1 MIRLISILSICA
13 IAATAQLVIPPMEP
27 DLGED
32 FDQSK
37 FAQLVEKYTE
47 VMKQAGGDNLEESSF
62 NLTKY
67 WEDHPEYAKRLYG
80 EIANLE
86 RMQKEDQ
93 DEEIGPVSF
102 LEVGTKAAQSGC
114 EVCVYVIENKE
125 QHQPFL
131 CRGLKAP
138 SQQQT
143 CVSILVSLMWWL
155 ENQVYWVNYGC
166 QRSGDGGAWEWV
178 KPCPAHAICSF
189 IQSLYD
195 RTPFCP
201 NDPKYRKPSTG

>member
-1 MIRLISILSICA
+1 MVTLMSSA
-13 IAATAQLVIPPMEP
+13 IAQLVIPEFSSENVDSM
-27 DLGED
+27 
-32 FDQSK
+32 DQRK
-37 FAQLVEKYTE
+37 FADLVKRYGE
-47 VMKQAGGDNLEESSF
+47 VLDRAGGVEGVEESSF

-86 RMQKEDQ
+86 RMQKEQNNND
-93 DEEIGPVSF
+93 DGALSF
-102 LEVGTKAAQSGC
+102 LEVSSKAAQSGC

-143 CVSILVSLMWWL
+143 VRSFSLQL
-155 ENQVYWVNYGC
+155 SNSQ
-166 QRSGDGGAWEWV
+166 
-178 KPCPAHAICSF
+178 
-189 IQSLYD
+189 LL
-195 RTPFCP
+195 
-201 NDPKYRKPSTG
+201 

>member
-1 MIRLISILSICA
+1 MMLRFVSVVTLMSSAIC
-13 IAATAQLVIPPMEP
+13 AQLVIPEFSS
-27 DLGED
+27 DQD
-32 FDQSK
+32 FDQRK
-37 FAQLVEKYTE
+37 FADLVKRYGE
-47 VMKQAGGDNLEESSF
+47 VLDRAGGVEGVEESSF

-86 RMQKEDQ
+86 RMQKEQNNND
-93 DEEIGPVSF
+93 DGAVSF
-102 LEVGTKAAQSGC
+102 LEVSSKAAQSGC

-166 QRSGDGGAWEWV
+166 QRSSDNGWEWV

-201 NDPKYRKPSTG
+201 TDPKYRKPSTG

>member
-1 MIRLISILSICA
+1 MLRFVSMVTLMSSAIC
-13 IAATAQLVIPPMEP
+13 AQLVIPEFSSENV
-27 DLGED
+27 DD
-32 FDQSK
+32 FDQRK
-37 FAQLVEKYTE
+37 FADLVKRYGE
-47 VMKQAGGDNLEESSF
+47 VLDRAGGVEGVEESSF

-86 RMQKEDQ
+86 RMQKEQNNND
-93 DEEIGPVSF
+93 DGALSF
-102 LEVGTKAAQSGC
+102 LEVSSKAAQSGC

-143 CVSILVSLMWWL
+143 VRSFSLQL
-155 ENQVYWVNYGC
+155 SNSQ
-166 QRSGDGGAWEWV
+166 
-178 KPCPAHAICSF
+178 
-189 IQSLYD
+189 LL
-195 RTPFCP
+195 
-201 NDPKYRKPSTG
+201 

>member
-1 MIRLISILSICA
+1 MMLRVLSLISMLWSVSI
-13 IAATAQLVIPPMEP
+13 AQLVLPEFSTTTG
-27 DLGED
+27 DD

-37 FAQLVEKYTE
+37 FADLVRRYGE
-47 VMKQAGGDNLEESSF
+47 VLERAGGVEGVEDSTF

-86 RMQKEDQ
+86 RMQKEQ
-93 DEEIGPVSF
+93 EEDDGAVSF
-102 LEVGTKAAQSGC
+102 LEVGTKGAQSGC

-143 CVSILVSLMWWL
+143 VRRFSL
-155 ENQVYWVNYGC
+155 
-166 QRSGDGGAWEWV
+166 
-178 KPCPAHAICSF
+178 
-189 IQSLYD
+189 SL
-195 RTPFCP
+195 
-201 NDPKYRKPSTG
+201 SLSLSLS

>member
-1 MIRLISILSICA
+1 MLRFISMVTLMSSA
-13 IAATAQLVIPPMEP
+13 IAQLVIPEFSSENVDSM
-27 DLGED
+27 
-32 FDQSK
+32 DQRK
-37 FAQLVEKYTE
+37 FADLVKRYGE
-47 VMKQAGGDNLEESSF
+47 VLDRAGGVEGVEESSL

-86 RMQKEDQ
+86 RMQKEQNNND
-93 DEEIGPVSF
+93 DGALSF
-102 LEVGTKAAQSGC
+102 LEVSSKAAQSGC

-143 CVSILVSLMWWL
+143 VRSFSLQL
-155 ENQVYWVNYGC
+155 SNSQ
-166 QRSGDGGAWEWV
+166 
-178 KPCPAHAICSF
+178 
-189 IQSLYD
+189 LL
-195 RTPFCP
+195 
-201 NDPKYRKPSTG
+201 